1 MQRPAVLTKWLFGFF
16 IVSGFCSILYELVWL
31 RLAMAHFGVTTAL
44 VSIVLSTFMA
54 GLGLGSWGSGYLI
67 RRFGDK
73 LNVSALRVYAA
84 TELLI
89 GISAILVPYQL
100 SWGQAL
106 FAQVSLS
113 SISYYFVCGLW
124 VALSLVPWCAC
135 MGATIPFGMLAI
147 RRNRSDGS
155 SRSFSYLY
163 LANVLGAVAGSAIP
177 LLFIELYGFHGT
189 LKIGAMLNAVLAAS
203 AFALSLSPGA
213 SEHRTEA
220 TQEVAVSGRTYTQSR
235 WPLVLL
241 FATGLTSMGMEVVWI
256 RLFTPYLGTVVY
268 AFAAILCTYLLATF
282 AGSALYRRSSRRRSP
297 TPVLI
302 WVLLGLSALLPLMT
316 AGYGISF
323 RSNVLR
329 SMLRVLCGLAPFSAI
344 LGFVTPM
351 LVDRWSEGDPD
362 RAGRA
367 YAINVVGCILGP
379 LLSGFFLLP
388 WIGERWSL
396 LLLAAP
402 WFLVSLYPQSFS
414 HSEVTS
420 TRLQLRRAL
429 AVAALIVGLGIV
441 VTSKDYG
448 QKFAHHETLRDSTAT
463 VTATGEGMQK
473 GLLVNGVGMTILTVN
488 TKMMAHLPLASLSHP
503 PHNALIICFGM
514 GTTYR
519 ALLSWGIPSTAV
531 ELVPSVPKLF
541 GYYHADGPEL
551 LKSPLSHVVIDDGRR
566 YLERTTEQYDVITI
580 DPPPP
585 VEAAGSSML
594 YSKEFYSVIK
604 SHLRPGGIL
613 QTWLP
618 NGDNSVQSAFA
629 QAIKESF
636 PYVRVF
642 TPLEYGGYH
651 FLASNEPIPNW
662 TPEQLVSHMPAKAIT
677 DMMEWGPEP
686 TPALQFAAIL
696 KTELPIDQIIAKAP
710 NAPVLR
716 DDRPVNEYYALR
728 RMLPSLAG
736 ANQKSGGST
745 SAGLSVRPGTPSAP
759 QP

>member
-1 MQRPAVLTKWLFGFF
+1 MQRPAILTKWLFGFF
-16 IVSGFCSILYELVWL
+16 VISGFCSILYELVWL
-31 RLAMAHFGVTTAL
+31 RLSMAHFGVTTPL

-67 RRFGDK
+67 RRYGGK
-73 LNVSALRVYAA
+73 LHVSALRVYAL

-89 GISAILVPYQL
+89 GISAILVPHQL
-100 SWGQAL
+100 SLGQVL

-113 SISYYFVCGLW
+113 SISYYFVSGFW
-124 VALSLVPWCAC
+124 VAISLVPWCAC
-135 MGATIPFGMLAI
+135 MGATIPLGMLAI
-147 RRNRSDGS
+147 RRNRSDGA

-163 LANVLGAVAGSAIP
+163 LANVLGAVAGSTVP

-189 LKIGAMLNAVLAAS
+189 LKIGATLNTLLAAS
-203 AFALSLSPGA
+203 AFALSFSWGV
-213 SEHRTEA
+213 SEHTTE
-220 TQEVAVSGRTYTQSR
+220 TIQTVPVPGRTYTQDR

-268 AFAAILCTYLLATF
+268 AFAAILCTYLMATF
-282 AGSALYRRSSRRRSP
+282 AGSALYRRASSSRSP

-323 RSNVLR
+323 RNNLLR
-329 SMLRVLCGLAPFSAI
+329 SMLRVLFGLVPFSAI

-396 LLLAAP
+396 LLLASP
-402 WFLVSLYPQSFS
+402 WFLVSLYPHRFS
-414 HSEVTS
+414 HGEVTS
-420 TRLQLRRAL
+420 TRLQVRRAI
-429 AVAALIVGLGIV
+429 AVAALAVGLVIV

-448 QKFAHHETLRDSTAT
+448 EKFAHHETLRDSTAT
-463 VTATGEGMQK
+463 VTATGVGMQK
-473 GLLVNGVGMTILTVN
+473 QLLVNGVGMTVLTPI
-488 TKMMAHLPLASLSHP
+488 TKMIADLPMASLPHP
-503 PHNALIICFGM
+503 PRNVLIICFGM
-514 GTTYR
+514 GTTFR
-519 ALLSWGIPSTAV
+519 SALSWGVPVTAV

-541 GYYHADGPEL
+541 GYYHSDGPEL
-551 LKSPLSHVVIDDGRR
+551 LRSPLAHVVVDDGRR

-594 YSKEFYSVIK
+594 YSKEIYSLIK
-604 SHLRPGGIL
+604 LRLRPGGIL

-618 NGDNSVQSAFA
+618 AGDASVQSAVA
-629 QAIKESF
+629 QALKESF
-636 PYVRVF
+636 PYVHV
-642 TPLEYGGYH
+642 YGSLVTNGNH
-651 FLASNEPIPNW
+651 FLASNQPIPNW
-662 TPEQLVSHMPAKAIT
+662 TPQQLVEHMPAKAIT
-677 DMMEWGPEP
+677 DLMEWGPEATP
-686 TPALQFAAIL
+686 TQQFAVVL
-696 KTELPIDQIIAKAP
+696 NSEVPIDQKIAEAP
-710 NAPVLR
+710 NAPALQ
-716 DDRPVNEYYALR
+716 DDRPVNEYYVLR
-728 RMLPSLAG
+728 QMLPGLAS
-736 ANQKSGGST
+736 ANQK
-745 SAGLSVRPGTPSAP
+745 
-759 QP
+759 